1 MLKKALLVGINDYRE
16 APLRGCV
23 NDVKDLQATLRDLYQ
38 FQSENLRALLD
49 KDATRQGII
58 DGLQWLAEGGGEEA
72 VRVFHYA
79 GHGHYVPDEKGG
91 DEPDGADEA
100 LVPYDS
106 ARKGFLI
113 DDHLKELYGR
123 FPKNGNLTII
133 MDCCHSGTNQR
144 GEDEERDITFR
155 FMPMTYEERKAIMAA
170 KRQFQADQRAFIMKE
185 LEGLRSTMRGP
196 DAEFDARIAGAIKKF
211 EKQRFG
217 DVSVRE
223 GNVLLAACQS
233 DQKAA
238 DAKFG
243 KTYHGAFTHT
253 LVRLLRESEGQIA
266 YLDLIEQ
273 AGEELQG
280 LKFTQIPQLECEDEK
295 KGAAVFSLF

>member
-1 MLKKALLVGINDYRE
+1 MLKKAFLVGINAYRE

-23 NDVKDLQATLRDLYQ
+23 NDIMDVQAVLREFYGFETENVRVLQDQ
-38 FQSENLRALLD
+38 E
-49 KDATRQGII
+49 ATRQGII
-58 DGLQWLAEGGGEEA
+58 DGLKWLAEGGTESA

-79 GHGHYVPDEKGG
+79 GHGHFVPDTSG

-100 LVPYDS
+100 LVPYDC
-106 ARKGFLI
+106 AKQGFLI
-113 DDHLKELYGR
+113 DDHLKDLYDR

-144 GEDEERDITFR
+144 GEDEREITYR
-155 FMPMTYEERKAIMAA
+155 FMPLTYDERKAIAAA
-170 KRQFQADQRAFIMKE
+170 KRKFYSDQRSFIMQE
-185 LEGLRSTMRGP
+185 LQGVKSAARGP
-196 DAEFDARIAGAIKKF
+196 DPEIERHLEAALKKF

-217 DVSVRE
+217 DVSIRS

-243 KTYHGAFTHT
+243 KTFHGAFTHT
-253 LVRLLRESEGQIA
+253 LVRILRESAGRLS
-266 YLDLIEQ
+266 YYDLIER
-273 AGEELQG
+273 AGDELAA
-280 LKFTQIPQLECEDEK
+280 LKFTQIPQLECEDDK
-295 KGAAVFSLF
+295 KGAEVFSSF

>member
-1 MLKKALLVGINDYRE
+1 MLKKALLVGINEYRE

-23 NDVKDLQATLRDLYQ
+23 NDVKEMQAALRDLYQ
-38 FQSENLRALLD
+38 FQNENLRVLLD
-49 KDATRQGII
+49 KEATRQGII

-79 GHGHYVPDEKGG
+79 GHGHYVPDTSG
-91 DEPDGADEA
+91 DECDGADEA

-106 ARKGFLI
+106 ARNSFLI
-113 DDHLKELYGR
+113 DDHLKELYDR

-144 GEDEERDITFR
+144 DGENQDIVYR

-170 KRQFQADQRAFIMKE
+170 KRQFQAEQRAFIMKE
-185 LEGLRSTMRGP
+185 LEGMKSTMRGP
-196 DAEFDARIAGAIKKF
+196 DAEMEARIARAIKKF

-217 DVSVRE
+217 DMSVRE

-243 KTYHGAFTHT
+243 RTYHGAFTHA
-253 LVRLLRESEGQIA
+253 LVQLLRESEGQIS
-266 YLDLIEQ
+266 YLDLMEQ
-273 AGEELQG
+273 AGNELDG
-280 LKFTQIPQLECEDEK
+280 MKFTQIPQLECEDEK
-295 KGAAVFSLF
+295 KNAPVFSPF

>member
-1 MLKKALLVGINDYRE
+1 MLKKALLVGVNDYRE

-23 NDVKDLQATLRDLYQ
+23 NDVTDMQAVLRELYQ
-38 FQSENLRALLD
+38 FQSENLRVLLD
-49 KDATRQGII
+49 KEATRQGVI
-58 DGLQWLAEGGGEEA
+58 DGLNWLAEGGSEKA

-79 GHGHYVPDEKGG
+79 GHGHYVADTSR

-100 LVPYDS
+100 LVPYDC
-106 ARKGFLI
+106 AKKGFLI
-113 DDHLKELYGR
+113 DDHLKELYER

-144 GEDEERDITFR
+144 GEDEARDVTFR
-155 FMPMTYEERKAIMAA
+155 FMPLTFDERKAISAA
-170 KRQFQADQRAFIMKE
+170 RRKFNEDQRAFIMHE
-185 LEGLRSTMRGP
+185 LQGLRSAMRGP
-196 DAEFDARIAGAIKKF
+196 DPEMEQRVDAAMKKF
-211 EKQRFG
+211 QKERFG
-217 DVSVRE
+217 NVSLRS

-253 LVRLLRESEGQIA
+253 LVRLLRESAGQIS
-266 YLDLIEQ
+266 YFDLIEQ
-273 AGEELQG
+273 AGEELND

-295 KGAAVFSLF
+295 NGAAVFALF

>member
-1 MLKKALLVGINDYRE
+1 MLKKAFLVGVNDYRE

-23 NDVKDLQATLRDLYQ
+23 NDIVDMQAVLRDLYE
-38 FQSENLRALLD
+38 FKTEHLRVLQD
-49 KDATRQGII
+49 KEATQQGII
-58 DGLQWLAEGGGEEA
+58 DGLNWLAEGGAEPA

-79 GHGHYVPDEKGG
+79 GHGHFVPDESG

-100 LVPYDS
+100 LVPYDC
-106 ARKGFLI
+106 AKQGFLI
-113 DDHLKELYGR
+113 DDHLKHLYDR
-123 FPKNGNLTII
+123 FPKNGNLTIV

-144 GEDEERDITFR
+144 GEDERDITYR
-155 FMPMTYEERKAIMAA
+155 FMPLTFEERKAIAGA
-170 KRQFQADQRAFIMKE
+170 KRKFHADQRTFIMQE
-185 LEGLRSTMRGP
+185 LQGLKSTTRGP
-196 DAEFDARIAGAIKKF
+196 DPEIQRHIDAALKKF

-217 DVSVRE
+217 DVSIRS

-253 LVRLLRESEGQIA
+253 LVRLLRESAGRLS
-266 YLDLIEQ
+266 YYDLIEQ
-273 AGEELQG
+273 IGDELAA

-295 KGAAVFSLF
+295 KGAEVFSLF